1 LALRT
6 GAVRVERGDGVLED
20 RGGRMLPKHMRSTW
34 WLSPGVGLK
43 RWILTISVG
52 VALIA
57 IGLTYVLR
65 TLYIGQAYPRWMYY
79 LFLLFLPRT
88 VRIPLFAGVGVG
100 LVVLGIV
107 ELNRTLLRPFV
118 PEGHNA
124 IEVLY
129 RYHRQERGPKI
140 VAIGGG
146 HGLSTLLRG
155 LKEHTGNITAIVT
168 VADDGGSSGRLRRE
182 LGILPP
188 GDFRNCM
195 AALSEAEDLMTR
207 LLQYRFA
214 GPHTG
219 LGGHSFGNLFIAAM
233 VGVTGSFEKGLE
245 ESSRVLAVR
254 GRVLPATLE
263 TVTLCA
269 EVAHF
274 ENGELIGWERVVG
287 ESNIPKSGGRIM
299 RVYLE
304 PEVTHAY
311 PEVLRA
317 ILEADLIVAGPGSL
331 YTSVLPNLLVKEIV
345 EALRVTQSPKVYIAN
360 LTSQR
365 GETDGYTLEDHVRVL
380 HEHIGLDLFQMVLYN
395 TNYEPPLPPGVEWVR
410 PSEKEGGPWELIG
423 ADLVDERTPWRHDPQ
438 KLAEHVM
445 AIIQERRLVFV

>member
-1 LALRT
+1 
-6 GAVRVERGDGVLED
+6 VQDERGGS
-20 RGGRMLPKHMRSTW
+20 MLPKRMRAMW
-34 WLSPGVGLK
+34 WLYPGMRIK
-43 RWILTISVG
+43 RWVIVISLGVSSIAVGFTYILRAV
-52 VALIA
+52 
-57 IGLTYVLR
+57 YWD
-65 TLYIGQAYPRWMYY
+65 QAHPRWMYY
-79 LFLLFLPRT
+79 AFLIFLPRPIRT
-88 VRIPLFAGVGVG
+88 MLFVSVGIA
-100 LVVLGIV
+100 LLFFGIM

-118 PEGHNA
+118 PKGHNA

-155 LKEHTGNITAIVT
+155 LKEYTGNITAIVT

-188 GDFRNCM
+188 GDFRNCI
-195 AALSEAEDLMTR
+195 AALSDAEDLMTR

-214 GPHTG
+214 GPRTG

-233 VGVTGSFEKGLE
+233 IGVTGSFEKGLE

-263 TVTLCA
+263 RVTLCA

-274 ENGELIGWERVVG
+274 ENGELVGWERVVG

-317 ILEADLIVAGPGSL
+317 ILDADLIVAGPGSL
-331 YTSVLPNLLVKEIV
+331 YTSVLPNLLVREIV
-345 EALRVTQSPKVYIAN
+345 EALRVTRAPKVYIAN
-360 LTSQR
+360 VTSQK
-365 GETDGYTLEDHVRVL
+365 GETDGYTLGDHVRVL
-380 HEHIGLDLFQMVLYN
+380 HEHMGLELFSTVLYN
-395 TNYEPPLPPGVEWVR
+395 TNYTPLLPPGVEWVK
-410 PSEKEGGPWELIG
+410 PTPEDTHAWELIG
-423 ADLVDERTPWRHDPQ
+423 ADLVDEQTPWRHHSQ
-438 KLAEHVM
+438 KLAEQVM
-445 AIIQERRLVFV
+445 ALIKERRAVFV

>member
-1 LALRT
+1 M
-6 GAVRVERGDGVLED
+6 LEG
-20 RGGRMLPKHMRSTW
+20 RGGRMLPKHGRSTW
-34 WLSPGVGLK
+34 WLYPGVGIK
-43 RWILTISVG
+43 RWILAISLG

-57 IGLTYVLR
+57 IGVTYLLR
-65 TLYIGQAYPRWMYY
+65 TLYMVQAYPRWMYY

-88 VRIPLFAGVGVG
+88 VRVPLFAGAGIG
-100 LVVLGIV
+100 LLVLGIL
-107 ELNRTLLRPFV
+107 ELNRSLLRPFV
-118 PEGHNA
+118 PPGRNA

-188 GDFRNCM
+188 GDFRNCI
-195 AALSEAEDLMTR
+195 AALSDAEDLMTR

-214 GPHTG
+214 GGGG

-263 TVTLCA
+263 AVTLCA
-269 EVAHF
+269 EVAYF
-274 ENGELIGWERVVG
+274 EEGELVGWKRVVG
-287 ESNIPKSGGRIM
+287 ESNIPQSGGRIM

-304 PEVTHAY
+304 PDVTHAY

-317 ILEADLIVAGPGSL
+317 ILDADLILAGPGSL
-331 YTSVLPNLLVKEIV
+331 YTSVLPNLLVREIV
-345 EALRVTQSPKVYIAN
+345 EALRVTQAPKVYVAN

-365 GETDGYTLEDHVRVL
+365 GETEGYSLGDHVRVL
-380 HEHIGLDLFQMVLYN
+380 HEHMGLELFHTVLYN
-395 TNYEPPLPPGVEWVR
+395 TNYVPPLPSGVEWVR
-410 PSEKEGGPWELIG
+410 PAPEDWDRWTLVG
-423 ADLVDERTPWRHDPQ
+423 ADLVDEHVPWRHDPQ
-438 KLAEHVM
+438 KLADQVM
-445 AIIQERRLVFV
+445 ALLEERHLVVV